1 MNLFSFDHQLRQI
14 SRAFLNNGSVEKVGQ
29 LRVAEVVKTTVR
41 KRSLIFLYF
50 SVKLLKAGS
59 RASCFKQVPRR
70 KLQCAL
76 APYMLVKVL
85 SSSLSKQIRVH
96 RLKAATAPYI
106 KVRVFYAGMQ
116 VPFRFWS
123 EAILTACYFINR
135 MHSRVLNGKSP
146 FSLLFYFRIIFH
158 LVPRV
163 FGCVAFENV
172 LHPTVF

>member
-59 RASCFKQVPRR
+59 RASCFKQVQRR

-106 KVRVFYAGMQ
+106 KVRVFVCKFPSVFGRKL
-116 VPFRFWS
+116 FLLH
-123 EAILTACYFINR
+123 AILLTECTLVYWMENHHFLFCFTSGLYSILFLVSLAVLLLKMCYI
-135 MHSRVLNGKSP
+135 LP
-146 FSLLFYFRIIFH
+146 FLI
-158 LVPRV
+158 
-163 FGCVAFENV
+163 
-172 LHPTVF
+172 